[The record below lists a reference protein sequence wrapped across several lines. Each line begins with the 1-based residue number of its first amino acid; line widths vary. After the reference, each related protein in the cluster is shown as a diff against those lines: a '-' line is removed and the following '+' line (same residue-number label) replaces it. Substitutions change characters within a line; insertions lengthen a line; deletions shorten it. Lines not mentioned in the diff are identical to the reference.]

1 MLQRLLASFCHIPS
15 VRFAAIIDNIG
26 NELMQTYSTK
36 RQDVSFMDFGGLLHT
51 IDMSAKLCDMGDAN
65 QCWIESKNGTILL
78 CALPDRKYIAI
89 LTDENPN
96 IGRISYELDT
106 KKEAIAEFI

>member
-36 RQDVSFMDFGGLLHT
+36 RQDVSFMDFGGLLQT
-51 IDMSAKLCDMGDAN
+51 IDMS
-65 QCWIESKNGTILL
+65 SK
-78 CALPDRKYIAI
+78 
-89 LTDENPN
+89 
-96 IGRISYELDT
+96 
-106 KKEAIAEFI
+106 